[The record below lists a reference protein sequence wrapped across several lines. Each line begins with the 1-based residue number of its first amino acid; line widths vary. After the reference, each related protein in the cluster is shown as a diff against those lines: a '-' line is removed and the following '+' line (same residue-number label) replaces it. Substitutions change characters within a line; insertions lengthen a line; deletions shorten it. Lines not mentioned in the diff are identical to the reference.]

1 MPRKKAASASNSS
14 SAPRLPL
21 AVHADAPW
29 GGYINIRLTDTQVEA
44 YRAWAA
50 VEGAATWWNL
60 FTELVDT
67 GAKIGLVYDSENECY
82 IASLTGRL
90 LFEFESRYCMTARGA
105 TLEETVSLLVWK
117 HFILAQGNYD
127 DYRPRTGTFLRFG

>member
-1 MPRKKAASASNSS
+1 MPRKKSSS
-14 SAPRLPL
+14 SANSSAVPLPPL
-21 AVHADAPW
+21 AAHADAPW
-29 GGYINIRLTDTQVEA
+29 GGYINIRLTEAQVET
-44 YRAWAA
+44 YRVWAA
-50 VEGAATWWNL
+50 SEGPATWWNL
-60 FTELVDT
+60 FTELVDS

-90 LFEFESRYCMTARGA
+90 LPEFDSRYCMTARGG

-117 HFILAQGNYD
+117 HFVLAQGNYN